1 MHVMCG
7 FLIDVL
13 RVIVSNIISRLKLIM
28 SRQLSLKLRFVHA
41 YIGTAS
47 PLEAAFLVSHN
58 IIIILYMYLSGTD
71 EMHKIHYIQLLSANA
86 T

>member
-58 IIIILYMYLSGTD
+58 IIILYMYLSGTD
-71 EMHKIHYIQLLSANA
+71 EMHKIHYVQLLSANA

>member
-28 SRQLSLKLRFVHA
+28 SRQLSLELRFVHA